1 MKAEKLPSGNWRVRV
16 YMGMQGGKRKYR
28 SVTAKTKQ
36 EALREAAL
44 IDPMPTDD
52 ITVETAVLRYLKI
65 KEPVISPSTLHGY
78 RKIYEARIAT
88 HPIKLVL
95 LSRLK
100 APVVQEWVSWM
111 AREVAP
117 KTVRNNYGFMSAV
130 LAMFAPDLKLSA
142 IRLPQRKP
150 PVIHMPTTAEVN
162 AVLAVAGPALR
173 VAILLGA
180 TAGMRRGEICA
191 LTAGDVSRGFCLISV
206 NKAMVRTKDGDY
218 VIKSPKTPSSFRTVQ
233 VNPELIE
240 ILPASGRIV
249 PMNVDDLTRA
259 FEKAVK
265 KAAVEPFRFHD
276 LRHYCAS
283 MSVSSAVNAGS
294 LSVQKRQ
301 GWASDRIMK
310 SVYTHPVEVD
320 RKNDEKKIIAFF
332 SKEIRWG

>member
-16 YMGMQGGKRKYR
+16 FMGMQGGKRKYR

-52 ITVETAVLRYLKI
+52 MTVETAVLRYLKI

-88 HPIKLVL
+88 HPIKLVP

-111 AREVAP
+111 AREVSP
-117 KTVRNNYGFMSAV
+117 KTVRNNYGFLSAV
-130 LAMFAPDLKLSA
+130 LSMFSPDLRLTA

-150 PVIHMPTTAEVN
+150 AEIHLPTTEDVN
-162 AVLAVAGPALR
+162 AVLAVADPDLR

-180 TAGMRRGEICA
+180 TATLRRGEICA
-191 LTAGDVSRGFCLISV
+191 LTADDVDRKTCRVTVS
-206 NKAMVRTKDGDY
+206 KAMVRTKDGDY
-218 VIKSPKTPSSFRTVQ
+218 VIKSPKTVSSYRTILI
-233 VNPELIE
+233 NPELVAL
-240 ILPASGRIV
+240 LPVSGRIV
-249 PMNVDDLTRA
+249 SMNTDDLTRA

-265 KAAVEPFRFHD
+265 KAGVQPFRFHD
-276 LRHYCAS
+276 LRHYSAS
-283 MSVSSAVNAGS
+283 MSVSSAINAGS
-294 LSVQKRQ
+294 LSVQGRG
-301 GWASDRIMK
+301 GWATDRVMK
-310 SVYTHPVEVD
+310 STYTHAVDVESD
-320 RKNDEKKIIAFF
+320 ERKIVQFF
-332 SKEIRWG
+332 SKAIRWV

>member
-52 ITVETAVLRYLKI
+52 MTVETAVLRYLKI

-88 HPIKLVL
+88 HPIKLVP

-150 PVIHMPTTAEVN
+150 PVIHMPTTEDVN
-162 AVLAVAGPALR
+162 AVLAVADPVLR

-180 TAGMRRGEICA
+180 TAMMRRGEICA
-191 LTAGDVSRGFCLISV
+191 LTADDVDRDACRISIT
-206 NKAMVRTKDGDY
+206 KAMVRTKDGDY
-218 VIKSPKTPSSFRTVQ
+218 VIKSPKTPSSFRSIL
-233 VNPELIE
+233 VNPELIAL
-240 ILPASGRIV
+240 LPLSGQIV
-249 PMNVDDLTRA
+249 PMKTDDLTRA

-265 KAAVEPFRFHD
+265 KAGVVPFRFHD
-276 LRHYCAS
+276 LRHYAAS
-283 MSVSSAVNAGS
+283 MAVSSAINAGS
-294 LSVQKRQ
+294 LSVQGRG
-301 GWASDRIMK
+301 GWATDRVMK
-310 SVYTHPVEVD
+310 SVYTHPVEADADD
-320 RKNDEKKIIAFF
+320 RKIIQFY
-332 SKEIRWG
+332 SKAIRWV